1 MHFFGNF
8 SYLSFVKLV
17 WQVNYC
23 NTGLPNLSSMSGKI
37 PVLELLP
44 KMLSSDMIAG
54 FHKILYHKMN
64 WHMNG
69 HKGSQN
75 IILQSRTFCI
85 FLLCHFTYGNSIEEE
100 SLRYLTSH
108 PKLYVKQNSSS
119 WVIAQDSLEQS
130 QPDCMIP
137 ESLIFYVELSL
148 AWLNMTK
155 VL

>member
-8 SYLSFVKLV
+8 SYLSFVKPV

-69 HKGSQN
+69 HKGHQN

-85 FLLCHFTYGNSIEEE
+85 FFIMSLYIWKQYWRRIIAILDFPPQALCQAKFKFLSYRPRFSRAITTRLHD
-100 SLRYLTSH
+100 
-108 PKLYVKQNSSS
+108 S
-119 WVIAQDSLEQS
+119 WKSNILCWA
-130 QPDCMIP
+130 
-137 ESLIFYVELSL
+137 
-148 AWLNMTK
+148 
-155 VL
+155 